1 MGIDIA
7 VSTAEDVAAVGL
19 LYLAYEFPLFAA
31 AIAAVL
37 LALTVWL
44 LLLLARRIIG
54 QAVRAATTAAALIG
68 SAVRGDEFLDQ
79 RVAQCV
85 PLGGLIQR
93 DRADAVGK
101 L

>member
-1 MGIDIA
+1 LGINIA

-44 LLLLARRIIG
+44 LLARRIIG
-54 QAVRAATTAAALIG
+54 RLFG
-68 SAVRGDEFLDQ
+68 Q
-79 RVAQCV
+79 RQ
-85 PLGGLIQR
+85 PPPP
-93 DRADAVGK
+93 
-101 L
+101 

>member
-44 LLLLARRIIG
+44 LLARRIIG
-54 QAVRAATTAAALIG
+54 RLFG
-68 SAVRGDEFLDQ
+68 Q
-79 RVAQCV
+79 RQ
-85 PLGGLIQR
+85 PPPP
-93 DRADAVGK
+93 
-101 L
+101 